1 MEIPGNL
8 LLPALLFIT
17 IGFIVGALIATLLA
31 DRSRGNASD
40 EEKTVSAASDKTPAS
55 EEPYTGLPLERFD
68 PLVRLYREKSSGKL
82 VTEVDRKIFLNPE
95 TIPPDQLRML
105 RDAAEDWTAWLGIQ
119 PPAPVTVEQQPL
131 KVEPFTTTPAFAP
144 EPAVVAAVEKPRA
157 TTMIG
162 QIDEILQEMLAL
174 SPMAG
179 RTVHITQEPS
189 LGVTVWVD
197 TNRYQGIDAVPDPQ
211 VKELIRAAV
220 KHWEQT
226 GDSL

>member
-31 DRSRGNASD
+31 DRSRANPTD
-40 EEKTVSAASDKTPAS
+40 EEKMVPAAAGKTPAS

-82 VTEVDRKIFLNPE
+82 VTEVGRKIFLNPE
-95 TIPPDQLRML
+95 TIPPDQLRTL
-105 RDAAEDWTAWLGIQ
+105 REAAEGWTAWLGIQ
-119 PPAPVTVEQQPL
+119 PPAPAMVDQQSL
-131 KVEPFTTTPAFAP
+131 RAEPFTVAPAFMP

-162 QIDEILQEMLAL
+162 QIDEILQEMLAQ

-179 RTVHITQEPS
+179 RTIHITQEPS
-189 LGVTVWVD
+189 MGVMVWVD
-197 TNRYQGIDAVPDPQ
+197 TNRFQGIDAVPDPQ

-220 KHWEQT
+220 KQWEQT